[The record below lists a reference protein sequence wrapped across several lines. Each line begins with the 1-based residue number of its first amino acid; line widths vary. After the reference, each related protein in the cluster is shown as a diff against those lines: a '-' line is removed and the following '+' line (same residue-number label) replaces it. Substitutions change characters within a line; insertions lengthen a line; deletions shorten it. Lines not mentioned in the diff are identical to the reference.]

1 MAKGIIHSEENNR
14 NHFTKK
20 TCMNDLSRCFVKED
34 NFVTREI
41 AGETIVVPIRA
52 RTEDLDSIF
61 TLNELGTTIWNLID
75 GRTNVNQI
83 VEAISNTYDVTED
96 EATKDTFDFLASLEA
111 AGLIH

>member
-1 MAKGIIHSEENNR
+1 
-14 NHFTKK
+14 
-20 TCMNDLSRCFVKED
+20 VKQD

-41 AGETIVVPIRA
+41 AGETIVVPIRG

-61 TLNELGTTIWNLID
+61 TLNEQGTLIWNLLD

-83 VEAISNTYDVTED
+83 VEAISKTYEVTED
-96 EATKDTFDFLASLEA
+96 EATKDTIDFLTSLEA

>member
-1 MAKGIIHSEENNR
+1 
-14 NHFTKK
+14 
-20 TCMNDLSRCFVKED
+20 VKQD

-41 AGETIVVPIRA
+41 AGETIVVPIRG

-61 TLNELGTTIWNLID
+61 TLNEQGTLIWNLLD

-83 VEAISNTYDVTED
+83 VEAISKTYEVTKD
-96 EATKDTFDFLASLEA
+96 EATKDTIDFLTSLEA